1 MKVLFWNVQGLGA
14 VEKQVMVKKLVIMQ
28 KPDIFLLQETKCQDP
43 DDRLVRSVWGSGNL
57 G

>member
-1 MKVLFWNVQGLGA
+1 M
-14 VEKQVMVKKLVIMQ
+14 MVKKLVIMQ